1 MARTPSNP
9 ASPPPSASIKPAS
22 DTLPATGARLLFVVQ
37 ETGGVGKSTV
47 ARALAEAVENAPVY
61 EIESSLRLLE
71 LGERVHHFPI
81 RADTAELMQT
91 GGEAAMV
98 EFNPAINALV
108 RETRPAVVDIG
119 ANGAAPFLA
128 AVGRAA
134 GLFARRGR
142 QLGVLVV
149 ASAPESAYD
158 SLETL
163 TAMAAP
169 WAARQFVV
177 ANEYRDTVDLARVRQ
192 IAPAASVSLLPRFS
206 FAAGVRP
213 VVDPLGLALI
223 PQLDEEALAEQLRD
237 RRGEPDYALAAT
249 TVGVL
254 AEFRLEAMRSVRE
267 AAEWLIG

>member
-1 MARTPSNP
+1 MARTATIKPPAP
-9 ASPPPSASIKPAS
+9 ASPVASASN
-22 DTLPATGARLLFVVQ
+22 TTGRSGPRLLFVVQ

-61 EIESSLRLLE
+61 EIESSARLLE
-71 LGERVHHFPI
+71 LGTRLQHFPI
-81 RADTAELMQT
+81 RADTTELMKT
-91 GGEAAMV
+91 GGEAALV

-108 RETRPAVVDIG
+108 RETGPAIVDIG

-142 QLGVLVV
+142 ELGIV
-149 ASAPESAYD
+149 AVAAAPESAYD
-158 SLETL
+158 SLGTL
-163 TAMAAP
+163 IALAQP

-177 ANEYRDTVDLARVRQ
+177 ANEYRDIVDLARVRQ
-192 IAPAASVSLLPRFS
+192 IAPNASVTRLPRFS

-223 PQLDEEALAEQLRD
+223 PQLDEEALAGQLRD
-237 RRGEPDYALAAT
+237 KRGEPDYALAAT

>member
-1 MARTPSNP
+1 MARSPSKPAASAGPAAATP
-9 ASPPPSASIKPAS
+9 ASTSAPTK
-22 DTLPATGARLLFVVQ
+22 ARLLFVVQ

-61 EIESSLRLLE
+61 EIESSARLLE
-71 LGERVHHFPI
+71 LGDRVQHFPI
-81 RADTAELMQT
+81 RADAAELMKS

-108 RETRPAVVDIG
+108 RETRPAIVDIG

-142 QLGVLVV
+142 GLGLLVV
-149 ASAPESAYD
+149 AAAPESAYD
-158 SLETL
+158 SLEVL
-163 TAMAAP
+163 TALAQP

-177 ANEYRDTVDLARVRQ
+177 ANEYRDTVDLTRVRQ
-192 IAPAASVSLLPRFS
+192 IAPLASVSRLPRFS

-223 PQLDEEALAEQLRD
+223 PQLDEEALAERLRD
-237 RRGEPDYALAAT
+237 KRGAPDYALAAT

-254 AEFRLEAMRSVRE
+254 AEFRLEAMRAVRE

>member
-1 MARTPSNP
+1 MARSPSKSADP
-9 ASPPPSASIKPAS
+9 VAPPDGRHDLSASVPS
-22 DTLPATGARLLFVVQ
+22 RARLMFVVQ

-47 ARALAEAVENAPVY
+47 ARALAEAVEGAPIY
-61 EIESSLRLLE
+61 EIESSSRLLE
-71 LGERVHHFPI
+71 LGARVHHFPI
-81 RADTAELMQT
+81 RADTAELMRS
-91 GGEAAMV
+91 GGEAALI

-108 RETRPAVVDIG
+108 RETQPAIVDVG

-134 GLFARRGR
+134 GLFARRER

-149 ASAPESAYD
+149 AAAPESAYD
-158 SLETL
+158 SLEAL
-163 TAMAAP
+163 TAMAQP
-169 WAARQFVV
+169 WAAHQFVV
-177 ANEYRDTVDLARVRQ
+177 ANEYRDVVDLARIRQ
-192 IAPAASVSLLPRFS
+192 IAPTATVSRLPRFS

-223 PQLDEEALAEQLRD
+223 PQLDEEALAQQLRD
-237 RRGEPDYALAAT
+237 KHGEPDYALAAT